1 MLFNKWFQF
10 LKKPLF
16 LPSNFAT
23 LHALIYICWSSY
35 GRFRRTDVKKI
46 LILKWEMFDIEL
58 ASFTYSRAW
67 HYSVIISCF
76 PFLKIQ
82 IIVKDYYIIYHV
94 THPEFCVQCVCVQ
107 FCFIDQSDQGNEK
120 KNQLLH
126 HTCFKYERSCYWIV
140 STQIRTIFTELHKP
154 ASFISCMTIHYITR
168 DRIRK

>member
-1 MLFNKWFQF
+1 
-10 LKKPLF
+10 
-16 LPSNFAT
+16 
-23 LHALIYICWSSY
+23 
-35 GRFRRTDVKKI
+35 
-46 LILKWEMFDIEL
+46 MFDIEL

-120 KNQLLH
+120 K
-126 HTCFKYERSCYWIV
+126 
-140 STQIRTIFTELHKP
+140 
-154 ASFISCMTIHYITR
+154 ISYYITHALNMK
-168 DRIRK
+168 DHVIEL